1 MSHSNL
7 AYSGSNHM
15 LAEMD
20 AEAGDILLPVTRRC
34 SSVNDLTANLLSP
47 SVRGYLK
54 VPYFVS

>member
-1 MSHSNL
+1 
-7 AYSGSNHM
+7 M